1 MTATSSLSFENAASK
16 GMIVAWH
23 AAQAPDRL
31 AISSEKGNRSFSE
44 LNAQANRLVRVLR
57 GAGLQPGDGV
67 ALLCFNRP
75 EFVETVMAC
84 QRAGF
89 RMTPVNWHLTP
100 AEVAY
105 IVDNCEAKAFIAD
118 IRLASSA

>member
-1 MTATSSLSFENAASK
+1 MTAASSLSFENAASK

-57 GAGLQPGDGV
+57 GAGLQSGDGV
-67 ALLCFNRP
+67 ALLCINRP
-75 EFVETVMAC
+75 EFVETCRGLCNV
-84 QRAGF
+84 
-89 RMTPVNWHLTP
+89 P
-100 AEVAY
+100 A
-105 IVDNCEAKAFIAD
+105 
-118 IRLASSA
+118 SG